1 MKIDVVTAVCLVGA
15 TLSGLGAVY
24 AKHESRRLFMELQT
38 MRQIR
43 DDLNLEWGRL
53 QLEQGTLAD
62 VSVIHQAAR
71 ERLGMRS
78 PSAESIVYVN
88 P

>member
-1 MKIDVVTAVCLVGA
+1 MKLDAFAAVCLVVA
-15 TLSGLGAVY
+15 TLCGLGAVY
-24 AKHESRRLFMELQT
+24 AKHESRRLFMDLQS
-38 MRQIR
+38 MRQAR

-62 VSVIHQAAR
+62 VSVIHEAAR
-71 ERLGMRS
+71 DRLGMRS
-78 PSAESIVYVN
+78 PGAENTVFVD

>member
-1 MKIDVVTAVCLVGA
+1 MKLDSFVALALAVA
-15 TLSGLGAVY
+15 TVCGLGAVY
-24 AKHESRRLFMELQT
+24 AKHESRRLFMALQD
-38 MRQIR
+38 MRETR
-43 DDLNLEWGRL
+43 DELNLEWSRL

-71 ERLGMRS
+71 ERLEMRA
-78 PSAESIVYVN
+78 PSADSIVYVR

>member
-1 MKIDVVTAVCLVGA
+1 MKVETFAVLALAVA
-15 TLSGLGAVY
+15 TLCGLGAVY
-24 AKHESRRLFMELQT
+24 AKHESRRLFMELQD
-38 MRQIR
+38 MRETR
-43 DDLNLEWGRL
+43 DELNLEWSRL

-71 ERLGMRS
+71 GRLDMRA
-78 PSAESIVYVN
+78 PTADSIVFVR

>member
-1 MKIDVVTAVCLVGA
+1 MKVDTFVAMTLAVA

-24 AKHESRRLFMELQT
+24 AKHESRRLFMALQD
-38 MRQIR
+38 MRETR
-43 DDLNLEWGRL
+43 DELNLEWSRL

-62 VSVIHQAAR
+62 VSVIHQAALG
-71 ERLGMRS
+71 RLEMRA
-78 PSAESIVYVN
+78 PTADSIVFVR